1 MTGDGSRLPVT
12 VLTGFLGSGK
22 TTLLRRLLSAP
33 DMAGTAVLI
42 NELGEVGLDHLL
54 VRAVHEGAVL
64 LQNGCLCCSLRGD
77 LQRGLRDLLDGRSAA
92 RLPDFD
98 RVVIETTGLADPAP
112 IIHTLIADPMLRHQV
127 HLSNVVATVDGVHGR
142 AQLDTHGESL
152 RQAAM
157 ADRIVITKSDIA
169 APGAIDR
176 LRSRLGQVNA
186 TAALIDAQADLLRP
200 AQLLSEGIADPAT
213 RLAEVRRWLAL
224 PAADVDSHDHDAAPH
239 HAGVRTFSLRIEEP
253 VDWTAFGVWL
263 TSLLYC
269 HGRRVLRVKGLL
281 NVADLPERPVVLHG
295 VQTVI
300 HPPTHLDAWPDDDRA
315 SRLVFIV
322 EGLDPAAIRRSMA
335 IFLGAAARSH
345 PLTAAATR
353 RST

>member
-1 MTGDGSRLPVT
+1 MTGDAPRLPVT

-33 DMAGTAVLI
+33 DMEKTAVLI
-42 NELGEVGLDHLL
+42 NELGEIGLDHLL

-98 RVVIETTGLADPAP
+98 RVVIETTGLADPTP
-112 IIHTLIADPMLRHQV
+112 IVHTLIADPMLRHQV
-127 HLSNVVATVDGVHGR
+127 RLSNVVATVDGVHGS

-176 LRSRLGQVNA
+176 LRRRLGQVNA
-186 TAALIDAQADLLRP
+186 AAALIDAQSDLLRP
-200 AQLLSEGIADPAT
+200 AELLSEGIADPAT
-213 RLAEVRRWLAL
+213 RLAEVRRWLAS
-224 PAADVDSHDHDAAPH
+224 PAADGDPHDHDAAPR
-239 HAGVRTFSLRIEEP
+239 HADVRTFSLRIEEP

-335 IFLGAAARSH
+335 TFLGAAAR
-345 PLTAAATR
+345 L
-353 RST
+353 

>member
-1 MTGDGSRLPVT
+1 MTGDAPRLPVT

-33 DMAGTAVLI
+33 DMEKTAVLI
-42 NELGEVGLDHLL
+42 NELGEIGLDHLL

-127 HLSNVVATVDGVHGR
+127 RLSNVVATVDGVHGR
-142 AQLDTHGESL
+142 AQLDTHGESP
-152 RQAAM
+152 RQVAM

-176 LRSRLGQVNA
+176 LRRRLGQVNA
-186 TAALIDAQADLLRP
+186 TAALIDAQSDLLRP
-200 AQLLSEGIADPAT
+200 AELLSEGIADP
-213 RLAEVRRWLAL
+213 
-224 PAADVDSHDHDAAPH
+224 HDHDATPR
-239 HAGVRTFSLRIEEP
+239 HADVRTFSLRIEEP

-322 EGLDPAAIRRSMA
+322 EGLDPAAVRRSM
-335 IFLGAAARSH
+335 
-345 PLTAAATR
+345 
-353 RST
+353 